1 MGEMGEMGEL
11 GEMGEMG
18 EMGEVR
24 ELGEVREKK
33 LLHLPSSYEL
43 RLPYLLHL
51 LRLTATW
58 YQRMSE
64 KC

>member
-1 MGEMGEMGEL
+1 MGEMREMGEMGK
-11 GEMGEMG
+11 MGEM
-18 EMGEVR
+18 
-24 ELGEVREKK
+24 GEVREKK
-33 LLHLPSSYEL
+33 LLHLPCSYEL